1 MAGVTFG
8 RNPVPRGRGKRQYVT
23 GKDALSPVNQSI
35 ENELTNIF
43 APPHVKASLAKCVN
57 NLVNYHSFREC
68 AGRTYRSNKGFV
80 KRLESQVRVWDR
92 RWPRARQVER
102 LCERFAHLAQS
113 LEIRTLVALKLALQ
127 PVDDRIQEPLLP
139 GIIT

>member
-92 RWPRARQVER
+92 RWPRARQVQRLWER
-102 LCERFAHLAQS
+102 IAQLAQA
-113 LEIRTLVALKLALQ
+113 LEIRTLLALKPQLQ
-127 PVDDRIQEPLLP
+127 PRENRIAGPLQR